1 MEPFFP
7 IGICQGKIAPIISSF
22 GTHKSTL
29 VRRDHRTIIGCVVE
43 RRPEK
48 TIHPRQKKKKKVLL
62 RGL

>member
-7 IGICQGKIAPIISSF
+7 IGICQGKIAPISSF

-29 VRRDHRTIIGCVVE
+29 VRRDHRTIGCVE

-62 RGL
+62 CGL

>member
-7 IGICQGKIAPIISSF
+7 IGICQGKIAPISSF

-29 VRRDHRTIIGCVVE
+29 VRRDHRTIIGCVE

-48 TIHPRQKKKKKVLL
+48 TIHPRQKKKKKKVLL
-62 RGL
+62 CGL